1 MSLRLILT
9 RHAKSS
15 WNNALLTDHDRVLN
29 ERGRLAAS
37 AIGDWLAAK
46 GYVPDQVLC
55 SSAERTQETWEL
67 IAAKIAHAPMPDI
80 LRMLYLASED
90 QMLGALHKAKGVTVM
105 MVTHN
110 PGTAYLAEGLAQTA
124 PDIGAFSRYPTAATT
139 VFDFDTDSWNKIS
152 WNSGKVIDFIT
163 PRDLAP

>member
-9 RHAKSS
+9 RHAKSG
-15 WNNALLTDHDRVLN
+15 WDNPLLSDHERVLN

-37 AIGDWLAAK
+37 AIGGWLATK

-55 SSAERTQETWEL
+55 SSAHRTQETWEY
-67 IAAKIAHAPMPDI
+67 IAAALPHAPAPDI
-80 LRMLYLASED
+80 LRTLYLSSED
-90 QMLGALHKAKGVTVM
+90 QMLRALNKATGTTVM

-110 PGTAYLAEGLAQTA
+110 PGTAYLAEGLAEAT
-124 PDIGAFSRYPTAATT
+124 PDNGAFIRYPTAATT
-139 VFDFDTDSWNKIS
+139 VFDFDTDSWAKVS

-163 PRDLAP
+163 PRNLKP